1 MARSTVPKRQVD
13 SRLSNVLEQGRKK
26 GREARS
32 GQFIPV
38 DVAERR
44 PSTTVIETVKP
55 KPKGK

>member
-13 SRLSNVLEQGRKK
+13 SRLSNVLEQGRK